1 MAVEAVKACLEPGFP
16 DQCDGVSRTTVRL
29 VAVYVADVVNGRRGW
44 AFYAA
49 LGTIASDLGIALRT
63 VRRAIAH
70 LVEVGV
76 IELVEER
83 PGRTTLYRWA
93 YALPRTAETGG
104 AVSLVRGTPVWADL
118 RTQEG
123 TQLRSIKVSQIVTEG
138 HPLDC
143 EGGCEGTG
151 WVEVGDR
158 TVDRCTARPRSARL
172 MA

>member
-29 VAVYVADVVNGRRGW
+29 VAVYVADVVNGRRNW

-49 LGTIASDLGIALRT
+49 LGTIAGDLGIALRT
-63 VRRAIAH
+63 VRRAVAH
-70 LVEVGV
+70 LVDAGV

-83 PGRTTLYRWA
+83 PGRTTLYRWV
-93 YALPRTAETGG
+93 YALPRTAEAGG
-104 AVSLVRGTPVWADL
+104 AVSLVRGTPVWAGL

-158 TVDRCTARPRSARL
+158 TVDRCTGRPRSARL
-172 MA
+172 LA